1 MTNLRQSRTR
11 WAGVV
16 RSFFPIAAG
25 MMGVLLFAGCATWR
39 TVNEDPFRDFAGS
52 VEALRDGADKALDFS
67 NDWAFERYVGELAEH
82 STAAEGQG
90 AIENLLFLTKP
101 GDPFYAQ
108 LRETPHYLKL
118 RQFRER
124 LWALNSGY
132 VRYTQLLTDLA
143 GSQLLAKGDF
153 EKMAEDLNRN
163 IEDAAGALELGPGD
177 PRPRGLF
184 STLAMEVFRRYLE
197 SRRQEDLQR
206 AIQENQPNV
215 ETFAVAGQRAVQLA
229 ALGLRHEYDLR
240 FAALARVLTPR
251 ADSSARERESAAR
264 ELVALDRQ
272 FLDQLAALQTLS
284 QAYSLLPAAHRE
296 LSSAI
301 TQPDSFRTAVRALY
315 DEARRL
321 GRLYQRLA
329 EKGSPSA
336 AEAASSH

>member
-1 MTNLRQSRTR
+1 MTNLRQSRPR

-16 RSFFPIAAG
+16 RSFFPIATG
-25 MMGVLLFAGCATWR
+25 MLVLLLFARCATLR
-39 TVNEDPFRDFAGS
+39 TVDEDPFRDFSGS
-52 VEALRDGADKALDFS
+52 MEALRDGADKALDFS
-67 NDWAFERYVGELAEH
+67 NDWAFERYVGELAER
-82 STAAEGQG
+82 STAPEGQ
-90 AIENLLFLTKP
+90 AAVENLLFQTKP
-101 GDPFYAQ
+101 GDPFFAE

-132 VRYTQLLTDLA
+132 LRYTQILADLA
-143 GSQLLAKGDF
+143 GSQLLDKGEF
-153 EKMAEDLNRN
+153 EKMAGDLNRN
-163 IEDAAGALELGPGD
+163 IEDAAGALELGPGA

-184 STLAMEVFRRYLE
+184 SALAVEVFRRYLE

-206 AIQENQPNV
+206 AIQENQVTV
-215 ETFAVAGQRAVQLA
+215 ETFAVAGRGAVQLA

-240 FAALARVLTPR
+240 FAALARALTPR
-251 ADSSARERESAAR
+251 ADSSPRERESAAR
-264 ELVALDRQ
+264 GLVALDRE

-301 TQPDSFRTAVRALY
+301 TQPASFRTAVRALY

-321 GRLYQRLA
+321 GRLYQRLT
-329 EKGSPSA
+329 EK
-336 AEAASSH
+336 EAASEAESAPSR